1 MVSRPAKPGPPV
13 IGTHEGEKF
22 NIWPSTDFWRGR
34 ERQGEAGRGRER
46 EEREEGRGRKRRPL
60 DAFGDDKREGEGE
73 GRCRARQIKS
83 EQPAASLFTEGYL
96 RH

>member
-1 MVSRPAKPGPPV
+1 MVSLFLLSPPPLAPV

-22 NIWPSTDFWRGR
+22 NIWPSTDLSPSLPLS
-34 ERQGEAGRGRER
+34 
-46 EEREEGRGRKRRPL
+46 RGRKEAPATRCGT
-60 DAFGDDKREGEGE
+60 GDDKRGEE